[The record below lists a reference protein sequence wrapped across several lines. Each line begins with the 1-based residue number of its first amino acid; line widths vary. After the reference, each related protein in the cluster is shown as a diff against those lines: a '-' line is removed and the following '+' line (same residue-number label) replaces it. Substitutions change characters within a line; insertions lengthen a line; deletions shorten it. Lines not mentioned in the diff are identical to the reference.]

1 MRANFSVKPVWQA
14 GPTRGVPFSVKASD
28 KNQKFPNMPYRI
40 LISRGQNSFLNDKL
54 SFNDNL
60 GKVDCTVV
68 RKIYT
73 SLKKL
78 KIFTLHKNAN
88 ARIGF
93 SSPTINERENSTV
106 DYFLNQY
113 KLNKQKRRNPR
124 EVQLSLMYR
133 ALHVNV
139 VQSKP
144 HLHKFENC

>member
-1 MRANFSVKPVWQA
+1 
-14 GPTRGVPFSVKASD
+14 
-28 KNQKFPNMPYRI
+28 MPYRI

-88 ARIGF
+88 VRIGF